1 MEDRYLFKAKRI
13 DNGEWVHGYYA
24 LIDNRHYIY
33 TGSLFNGG
41 LYVIAE
47 SFEIDIDTLCACTGL
62 TDKNGNLILENDIV
76 SYCDCT
82 EERYVIAW
90 EPNKACFEYQAYERF
105 IMNFDELGG
114 CEVES
119 IGNVFD
125 NPELLEM
132 EE

>member
-1 MEDRYLFKAKRI
+1 MSIDELRNNSYLYKAKTC
-13 DNGEWVHGYYA
+13 NGEWVQGFLHWK
-24 LIDNRHYIY
+24 DNKWYISNKAGVPFAY
-33 TGSLFNGG
+33 E
-41 LYVIAE
+41 VRP
-47 SFEIDIDTLCACTGL
+47 DTICKCTGL
-62 TDKNGNLILENDIV
+62 KDKNSNLIWENDIV

-90 EPNKACFEYQAYERF
+90 EPNKACFEYQAYERS

-119 IGNVFD
+119 IGNVID